1 MGSGPAGRRAEE
13 AELGCGWRGEWT
25 VRALCARMGSGH
37 RPGSPSVTAQCDS
50 RAFAGAQKC
59 SGGSRAW
66 RCFRCPELSGRV
78 AGAAAACATR
88 RRVVPAGPA
97 APTEGGGGQELP
109 ARCCQLLSAR
119 PLVVCPYSGD
129 WRACVRSPCSPHSP
143 PPGPPL
149 AARWLRLPPLAPGQ
163 ACALLLPNSRRSRQ
177 PCPPSVPP
185 QPARGQPKC

>member
-25 VRALCARMGSGH
+25 VRALCTRVGSGH

-78 AGAAAACATR
+78 AGAAAACATHW
-88 RRVVPAGPA
+88 RVVPAGPA

-119 PLVVCPYSGD
+119 PLVVCLYSGD

>member
-50 RAFAGAQKC
+50 RAFAGLRSAQVAPEP
-59 SGGSRAW
+59 GGASAVRSSAAESRGQLPPAP
-66 RCFRCPELSGRV
+66 RAGESCP
-78 AGAAAACATR
+78 
-88 RRVVPAGPA
+88 
-97 APTEGGGGQELP
+97 P
-109 ARCCQLLSAR
+109 ARPPPRKAAGVRSFPLVAVSYFSAR

-177 PCPPSVPP
+177 PRPPSVPP